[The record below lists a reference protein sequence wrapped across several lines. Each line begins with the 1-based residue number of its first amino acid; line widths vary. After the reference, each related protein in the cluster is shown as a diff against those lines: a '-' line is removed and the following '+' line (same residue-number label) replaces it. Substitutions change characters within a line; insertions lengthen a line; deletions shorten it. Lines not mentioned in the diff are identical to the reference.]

1 MIPKAEVLQYIAPK
15 IRVFEPEIEDMN
27 RVELTEGY
35 IEIGLKRAME
45 TFFTGGDVYIENPST
60 GVREKLYMD
69 DMLVKYR
76 IYSMR
81 DLTRRRFFTRSF

>member
-1 MIPKAEVLQYIAPK
+1 MIPKTEVLQVIAPK
-15 IRVFEPEIEDMN
+15 IRVHDPESRYLN
-27 RVELTEGY
+27 RAELTEGY
-35 IEIGLKRAME
+35 VEIGLKRAME

-60 GVREKLYMD
+60 GVRERLYMD